1 MEHYKIL
8 VSEEYHQDLQKILH
22 YILHDLRAPLAAA
35 DFLDAIEDTVQGL
48 SSMPYR
54 FEMVRDETLNRKGYR
69 KCIIK
74 NNLLFYKVFEEE
86 KTVRIYRLI
95 YARRNWVRLL

>member
-8 VSEEYHQDLQKILH
+8 VSEEFHQDLQKILH
-22 YILHDLRAPLAAA
+22 YILHDLSAPLAAA

-54 FEMVRDETLNRKGYR
+54 FEMVRDENLNRKGYR

-74 NNLLFYKVFEEE
+74 NYLLFYKVFEEE